1 MRILLLLLAV
11 ACWWT
16 YQNFHSAPGEGAEP
30 LPPVSSSSATHE
42 TRSEGWALDG
52 LWASEPEESVADA
65 TEVVL
70 CRVGTETSY
79 LRRSDCA
86 SAGGFPSSEPS
97 WAQAD

>member
-1 MRILLLLLAV
+1 MRMLLLLLAV

-16 YQNFHSAPGEGAEP
+16 YQNFHSAPSEGAES
-30 LPPVSSSSATHE
+30 LPPVSSSAATPE
-42 TRSEGWALDG
+42 AKSEGWALDG
-52 LWASEPEESVADA
+52 LWASESEESVADA
-65 TEVVL
+65 AEVVL

-86 SAGGFPSSEPS
+86 SAGGSPSREPS